1 MHVCLTD
8 LAQRAIAARLHPG
21 DASIDATAGNGHD
34 TLFLARRV
42 GENGRVLAFD
52 IQPQALRQARE
63 RLRQAGL
70 TARVTWL
77 CLGHEHMDQA
87 VPDAWR
93 PHLRAVMFNLGYLPR
108 GDKRL
113 TTTAATT
120 TAALEKALALL
131 APGGR
136 ISLIA
141 YTGHPG
147 GRQECET
154 VRDWLYRQPADLL
167 SWRTVIP
174 QGRRRPP
181 WLFLIDKR

>member
-8 LAQRAIAARLHPG
+8 LAQHAIAARLHPG
-21 DASIDATAGNGHD
+21 DTAIDATAGNGHD

-52 IQPQALRQARE
+52 VQPRALRQARE

-70 TARVTWL
+70 TARVTWH
-77 CLGHEHMDQA
+77 CLGHEHMDQT
-87 VPDAWR
+87 VPEDWR
-93 PHLRAVMFNLGYLPR
+93 PRLRAVMFNLGYLPR

-113 TTTAATT
+113 ITTAATT

-147 GRQECET
+147 GRQECEA